1 MMNDTESA
9 IKNNVES
16 ISSLLLYLQPVRH
29 ILDDD
34 QVTEVCINKPNEVF
48 VQRYSGWSQE
58 TAAFATPSW
67 CRNMASL
74 VANRTRQ
81 GIGEATPLL
90 SADLP
95 SGERIQFVLPPAAE
109 HVSITIRRPSTHV
122 WTLGELAVKG
132 LFDRC
137 QEASQALDDVEQR
150 LLTLKNERNY
160 LEFLKLA
167 VRSKKNILVSG
178 VTGSGKTTATKAL
191 MLEVPSQERIIVIE
205 DALEL
210 ILNNHPNHVRLLY
223 SKGSQGLAQVT
234 PKQLLEACLRM
245 KPDRIFLAELRGDE
259 AFDYL
264 RVVASHPGSITS
276 VHGHTAELALSQMML
291 LIRQSEAGQALK
303 SEEIRSLLYQT
314 IDIVLQFD
322 ADGSTRYV
330 KELWYNPQLKRAMAH
345 EQSH

>member
-1 MMNDTESA
+1 MNDTESA

-191 MLEVPSQERIIVIE
+191 MLEVPSQGCAGIDSEQPSESCPLIIFQRFPRACPGYAQAIT
-205 DALEL
+205 
-210 ILNNHPNHVRLLY
+210 
-223 SKGSQGLAQVT
+223 GSLFT
-234 PKQLLEACLRM
+234 
-245 KPDRIFLAELRGDE
+245 
-259 AFDYL
+259 
-264 RVVASHPGSITS
+264 H
-276 VHGHTAELALSQMML
+276 
-291 LIRQSEAGQALK
+291 EAGSHLFG
-303 SEEIRSLLYQT
+303 R
-314 IDIVLQFD
+314 V
-322 ADGSTRYV
+322 TRG
-330 KELWYNPQLKRAMAH
+330 
-345 EQSH
+345 